1 MKSTHSEDLECL
13 KSIRGCF
20 DSRRIFCVEYEF
32 TGKEIIERRGG
43 RIKKQINISDI
54 VETAVSFG
62 QPNSLIVKTNNTTM
76 KIQILP
82 SLKGVID
89 QKWTEI
95 YSKMTESERQRFEDV
110 QREVTSRIKRTTVIA
125 SVILVLLVFALIC
138 FFGALKK
145 AHSH

>member
-13 KSIRGCF
+13 RSIRGRF
-20 DSRRIFCVEYEF
+20 GSRRIFCVEYEF
-32 TGKEIIERRGG
+32 TGQEIIERHGG

-110 QREVTSRIKRTTVIA
+110 KREVTTRIKRTTVIA
-125 SVILVLLVFALIC
+125 SVILALLVFALIC
-138 FFGALKK
+138 FLGALKK

>member
-1 MKSTHSEDLECL
+1 
-13 KSIRGCF
+13 
-20 DSRRIFCVEYEF
+20 
-32 TGKEIIERRGG
+32 
-43 RIKKQINISDI
+43 
-54 VETAVSFG
+54 
-62 QPNSLIVKTNNTTM
+62 M

-125 SVILVLLVFALIC
+125 SVILALLVFALIC